1 MQAKY
6 NYPHALPVLLY
17 KFSEQTLQ
25 PGPTV
30 SLKCIGKGNPP
41 PRIKW
46 LLDGFP
52 IPQNQR
58 IMVGQYVTIHDDVI
72 SHVNISS
79 VVSSDG
85 GLYACV
91 AENSVGSVLHEA
103 RLNVYGSPHI
113 RPIPIVKAIQGKD
126 LRISCPVSGYPIQSI
141 LWQRDGYKL
150 PSNGRQSV
158 FENGTLVIR
167 EARKLEDEGYYTC
180 SAFNP
185 RDESHT
191 GTIQIQVLS
200 PPTIMPF
207 LFPNKLLSEGMR
219 SAVSC
224 QILEGN
230 LPIRFSWNRDGRP
243 IGGRQPQIRSNFV
256 SDIEGTT
263 HVLPLNSAG
272 YASYTTVLSVNVA
285 PKWIRIPEDVHAV
298 DGAEVFIHCEVE
310 GYPKP
315 NLSWNKVT
323 TGTKDFLDSSIPSIL
338 SNGYHQFANG
348 TFYISSA
355 DKTSE
360 GRYTCTADN
369 GVRSGISKTINL
381 TVNSPPRFLEE
392 KVHLAVRKGEKGI
405 LICEV
410 AGDENIDI
418 LWRRN
423 GMPISEGEDARYS
436 IENHYTLYGSV
447 SRFVISPILDQD
459 AGPVT
464 CEAVNQYGRDQKDF
478 ILSVEDIP
486 SSPRGVRIS
495 NVGSRS
501 LEIGWEIPHD
511 GNSHILNYLVEYSNL
526 PDERD
531 KGEKQRRKMTAP
543 GDAVNLI
550 IQNLRPGTKY
560 KFNVLA
566 ENRHG
571 ISSESHAVI
580 IRTQEEPPGSPPRN
594 VEVLSKSSTELRV
607 LWTSPPIS
615 NWNSELLSYKIG
627 YKEVGS
633 NSGLQYMYQTS
644 SSHLSESVLLT
655 SLRKFTSYQIIIW
668 PYNKEGIGPS
678 SSTIVATTLEDVPNG
693 PPTEGRCMSLS
704 PSSLEVLWSKPEPEK
719 RNGIIRGYIV
729 KYYPMEKYYGLFRSL
744 LRLQII
750 PISRTCYHLLRESRI
765 LEHPLE
771 NIVSIDIIVK

>member
-1 MQAKY
+1 
-6 NYPHALPVLLY
+6 ALPVLLY

-243 IGGRQPQIRSNFV
+243 IGEDSPKLDRGIYIRSTDQYSSTLV
-256 SDIEGTT
+256 IEELRFRHRGNYTC
-263 HVLPLNSAG
+263 VASNSAG

-323 TGTKDFLDSSIPSIL
+323 TG
-338 SNGYHQFANG
+338 
-348 TFYISSA
+348 
-355 DKTSE
+355 E
-360 GRYTCTADN
+360 
-369 GVRSGISKTINL
+369 
-381 TVNSPPRFLEE
+381 
-392 KVHLAVRKGEKGI
+392 
-405 LICEV
+405 
-410 AGDENIDI
+410 
-418 LWRRN
+418 
-423 GMPISEGEDARYS
+423 
-436 IENHYTLYGSV
+436 
-447 SRFVISPILDQD
+447 
-459 AGPVT
+459 
-464 CEAVNQYGRDQKDF
+464 
-478 ILSVEDIP
+478 
-486 SSPRGVRIS
+486 
-495 NVGSRS
+495 
-501 LEIGWEIPHD
+501 
-511 GNSHILNYLVEYSNL
+511 
-526 PDERD
+526 
-531 KGEKQRRKMTAP
+531 
-543 GDAVNLI
+543 
-550 IQNLRPGTKY
+550 
-560 KFNVLA
+560 
-566 ENRHG
+566 
-571 ISSESHAVI
+571 
-580 IRTQEEPPGSPPRN
+580 
-594 VEVLSKSSTELRV
+594 
-607 LWTSPPIS
+607 
-615 NWNSELLSYKIG
+615 
-627 YKEVGS
+627 
-633 NSGLQYMYQTS
+633 
-644 SSHLSESVLLT
+644 
-655 SLRKFTSYQIIIW
+655 
-668 PYNKEGIGPS
+668 
-678 SSTIVATTLEDVPNG
+678 
-693 PPTEGRCMSLS
+693 
-704 PSSLEVLWSKPEPEK
+704 
-719 RNGIIRGYIV
+719 
-729 KYYPMEKYYGLFRSL
+729 
-744 LRLQII
+744 
-750 PISRTCYHLLRESRI
+750 
-765 LEHPLE
+765 
-771 NIVSIDIIVK
+771 